1 MPNALLELVVKI
13 DDGDYFGDHSDMPEL
28 KAQIEGAIVTLL
40 ERGMWAER
48 LKTVSDTVEETQ
60 GVSLEIQSAL
70 KAAIV
75 TEIDNVDNYC
85 RDQEFYSFH
94 LSDQAEAM
102 KVLGRRAGIP
112 DWSLSSALDMI
123 QERIAEIEEHET
135 TSSTSP
141 SFSSSSLYNEEFSDE
156 AMDALFSGLK
166 Q

>member
-1 MPNALLELVVKI
+1 
-13 DDGDYFGDHSDMPEL
+13 MPEL

-40 ERGMWAER
+40 EQGMWAED

-85 RDQEFYSFH
+85 RDQDSSSH

-102 KVLGRRAGIP
+102 KVLGQRAGIP